1 MNGVSIITFVM
12 PENCFIGTK
21 SLHFVMDFD
30 GRQLSAFLAI
40 VTHGSL
46 GRAAEVLHVTQP
58 ALSRTVKRLEA
69 QLGATLFERNSKG
82 MLLTPEGEALLPHAT
97 LMGRVAEHAS
107 EEINALRGL
116 GKGTIKVGGIA
127 SAVSLILPV
136 AIHRVFTH
144 WPNLQAQIIEGVWDR
159 LADALT
165 KHEIDLALGMATVE
179 SEDIV
184 PITDCYWEDKSYVVA
199 AMEHP
204 LRQKAGLQLADTLHH
219 RWASTP
225 RGTAPFTHMQQTF
238 KSHGLT
244 CPDVVVET
252 RSIIAL
258 KSLVSHAGFLCWM
271 AGPMFEEERQG
282 QLIDALPIAGL
293 ATARKLTVFRR
304 RDGILPGPAV
314 KLLEEL
320 RQITKN
326 P

>member
-1 MNGVSIITFVM
+1 
-12 PENCFIGTK
+12 
-21 SLHFVMDFD
+21 MDFD

-58 ALSRTVKRLEA
+58 ALSRTIKRLEA
-69 QLGATLFERNSKG
+69 QLGAPLFERNSKG
-82 MLLTPEGEALLPHAT
+82 MLLTPVGEALLPHAT
-97 LMGRVAEHAS
+97 LMDRVAEHAN

-116 GKGTIKVGGIA
+116 AKGTIKVGGIA

-136 AIHRVFTH
+136 AIHRVFMQ
-144 WPNLQAQIIEGVWDR
+144 WPNLQARIIEGVWDR

-165 KHEIDLALGMATVE
+165 KHEIDLALGMATAE
-179 SEDIV
+179 SEEIV
-184 PITDCYWEDKSYVVA
+184 PVIDCYWEDKTYIVA
-199 AMEHP
+199 SMVHP
-204 LRQKAGLQLADTLHH
+204 LRQKARLQLSDTLHY

-238 KSHGLT
+238 KSHGLI
-244 CPDVVVET
+244 CPNVVVET

-258 KSLVSHAGFLCWM
+258 KSLITHAGFLCWM
-271 AGPMFEEERQG
+271 AGPMFEDERRVK
-282 QLIDALPIAGL
+282 LIDALPIPDL
-293 ATARKLTVFRR
+293 ATERKLTVFRR
-304 RDGILPGPAV
+304 RDGILPEPAV
-314 KLLEEL
+314 KLLEEI

>member
-1 MNGVSIITFVM
+1 
-12 PENCFIGTK
+12 
-21 SLHFVMDFD
+21 MDFD

-58 ALSRTVKRLEA
+58 ALSRTVKRLEG

-82 MLLTPEGEALLPHAT
+82 MRLTPVGEALLPHAT

-116 GKGTIKVGGIA
+116 AKGTIKVGGIA

-136 AIHRVFTH
+136 AIQRVFTH

-159 LADALT
+159 LAEALT
-165 KHEIDLALGMATVE
+165 KHEIDLALGVATVE
-179 SEDIV
+179 SDEIV
-184 PITDCYWEDKSYVVA
+184 PIADCYWEDTSYVVA
-199 AMEHP
+199 AMDHP
-204 LRQKAGLQLADTLHH
+204 LRQKKALQLGDTLQH
-219 RWASTP
+219 RWACTP
-225 RGTAPFTHMQQTF
+225 RGTAPFAHMQQTF
-238 KSHGLT
+238 KSHGLA

-271 AGPMFEEERQG
+271 AGPMFEDERRG
-282 QLIDALPIAGL
+282 QLMDALPIAGL
-293 ATARKLTVFRR
+293 ATERKLTVFRR

-320 RQITKN
+320 RQITRK